1 MTPFGIRKKT
11 TLSLLLVLGVWA
23 AGFLW
28 FYNNIPQEKKV
39 LPANSADII
48 IVLTGGNNRLE
59 YGLELLAN
67 NAAKNLFVSGVGTN
81 VGVDDILRQVP
92 NNIRSKISAK
102 QIVIGGKAENTIG
115 NAQEVQEWLAKP
127 AKGTEYKKIILVT
140 SNYHMPRSVL
150 ELSSVMPD
158 LSIITAPVIT
168 TDNELIFSEY
178 NKYLA
183 SKLRHL
189 FISTTKSP

>member
-11 TLSLLLVLGVWA
+11 TLSLLLVLSIWA

-28 FYNNIPQEKKV
+28 FYNNVPQEKKIF
-39 LPANSADII
+39 PPNTADAI

-67 NAAKNLFVSGVGTN
+67 NAADTLFVSGVGTN

-102 QIVIGGKAENTIG
+102 QIIIGGKAENTIG
-115 NAQEVQEWLAKP
+115 NAQEVQEWLEKP
-127 AKGTEYKKIILVT
+127 INGSEYKKIILVT
-140 SNYHMPRSVL
+140 SSYHMPRSVL
-150 ELSSVMPD
+150 EFSSLMPE

-168 TDNELIFSEY
+168 NDNELVFSEY